1 MPTRWVVPSE
11 EDVERAGRRA
21 IALAWCAEQLGMD
34 PGCGVLLYRAG
45 ASWWIATAERVREL
59 PELDAG
65 SYDDAL
71 RALHRVLRE
80 TPAAPMQASSRV
92 EDRAQLASLGEQL
105 TLGGR

>member
-11 EDVERAGRRA
+11 EDVQRAGRRA
-21 IALAWCAEQLGMD
+21 VALAWCAEQLGMD

-45 ASWWIATAERVREL
+45 PSWWIATAERIREL

-65 SYDDAL
+65 SFDDAL

-80 TPAAPMQASSRV
+80 APIPPSSRV
-92 EDRAQLASLGEQL
+92 EDREQLASLGEQL
-105 TLGGR
+105 TLGGH